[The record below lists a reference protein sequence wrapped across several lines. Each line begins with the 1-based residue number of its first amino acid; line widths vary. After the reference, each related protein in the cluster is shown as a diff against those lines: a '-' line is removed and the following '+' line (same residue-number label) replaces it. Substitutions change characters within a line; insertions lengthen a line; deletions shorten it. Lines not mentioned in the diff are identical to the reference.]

1 MNDVRATAAP
11 RQGRRAFGR
20 LCRQFGLSAVLALT
34 AAWPAGAAPRDPS
47 IAAAPRAE
55 IPARDRQA
63 LATIARQYQAA
74 KGEADRTGAMQA
86 LAELLWTASFLP
98 QRRQGC
104 VTLPDELLQ
113 TMGRDLAG
121 NVPQARMQALAR
133 VLAVLDASGRAA
145 MAAPLLGYLRQSPT
159 EPARAAAR
167 TALWSATRG
176 APEQLFQAIRDT
188 RDERMLGDLA
198 QVARGASL
206 PADVRQKLD
215 AAGAASTS
223 PAIRVQIAQ
232 ALGPGASGYDDVVRG
247 LIAELE
253 AAPSDEAR
261 ERIIV
266 TLGGFAKPDDAI
278 ARAMIDA
285 VSRSR
290 APSRV
295 TWRALAQAGPAGLL
309 YLAASVKKESD
320 AARLVDKATMLAA
333 VAGESGPLP
342 ARIAPAVLDAAISAR
357 LRSDDPL
364 LRSSVQA
371 LLIRSGPAA
380 VAPIRQAL
388 DRAAPGQARDD
399 LAAALARL
407 EAS

>member
-11 RQGRRAFGR
+11 HQGRRAFGR

>member
-1 MNDVRATAAP
+1 
-11 RQGRRAFGR
+11 
-20 LCRQFGLSAVLALT
+20 
-34 AAWPAGAAPRDPS
+34 
-47 IAAAPRAE
+47 
-55 IPARDRQA
+55 
-63 LATIARQYQAA
+63 
-74 KGEADRTGAMQA
+74 MQA

-98 QRRQGC
+98 QRRQGG

-145 MAAPLLGYLRQSPT
+145 MAAPLLGHLRQSPT

-342 ARIAPAVLDAAISAR
+342 ATIAPAVLDAAISAR

-388 DRAAPGQARDD
+388 GRAAPGQARDD

>member
-1 MNDVRATAAP
+1 MNDVHATAAP
-11 RQGRRAFGR
+11 LRGWRAFGR
-20 LCRQFGLSAVLALT
+20 ICRQFGLSAVLALT

-55 IPARDRQA
+55 IPARDQQA

-74 KGEADRTGAMQA
+74 KDEADRTGAMQA

-98 QRRQGC
+98 QRREGG

-113 TMGRDLAG
+113 AMGRDLAG

-145 MAAPLLGYLRQSPT
+145 MAAPLLGHLRQSPT

-188 RDERMLGDLA
+188 RDERTLGDLA

-223 PAIRVQIAQ
+223 PAVRVQIAQ
-232 ALGPGASGYDDVVRG
+232 ALGPGASGYGDVVRG

-342 ARIAPAVLDAAISAR
+342 ATIAPAVLDAAISAR

-388 DRAAPGQARDD
+388 ERAAPGQARDD

-407 EAS
+407 DAS

>member
-1 MNDVRATAAP
+1 
-11 RQGRRAFGR
+11 
-20 LCRQFGLSAVLALT
+20 
-34 AAWPAGAAPRDPS
+34 
-47 IAAAPRAE
+47 
-55 IPARDRQA
+55 
-63 LATIARQYQAA
+63 
-74 KGEADRTGAMQA
+74 
-86 LAELLWTASFLP
+86 
-98 QRRQGC
+98 
-104 VTLPDELLQ
+104 
-113 TMGRDLAG
+113 
-121 NVPQARMQALAR
+121 
-133 VLAVLDASGRAA
+133 
-145 MAAPLLGYLRQSPT
+145 
-159 EPARAAAR
+159 
-167 TALWSATRG
+167 
-176 APEQLFQAIRDT
+176 
-188 RDERMLGDLA
+188 
-198 QVARGASL
+198 
-206 PADVRQKLD
+206 
-215 AAGAASTS
+215 

>member
-98 QRRQGC
+98 QRRQGG

-145 MAAPLLGYLRQSPT
+145 MAAPLLGHLRQSPT

-388 DRAAPGQARDD
+388 GRAAPGQARDD

-407 EAS
+407 DAS

>member
-11 RQGRRAFGR
+11 HQGRRAFGR

-98 QRRQGC
+98 QRRQGG

-145 MAAPLLGYLRQSPT
+145 MAAPLLGHLRQSPT

-388 DRAAPGQARDD
+388 G
-399 LAAALARL
+399 RL
-407 EAS
+407 DAS

>member
-1 MNDVRATAAP
+1 M
-11 RQGRRAFGR
+11 
-20 LCRQFGLSAVLALT
+20 
-34 AAWPAGAAPRDPS
+34 
-47 IAAAPRAE
+47 
-55 IPARDRQA
+55 
-63 LATIARQYQAA
+63 
-74 KGEADRTGAMQA
+74 
-86 LAELLWTASFLP
+86 
-98 QRRQGC
+98 
-104 VTLPDELLQ
+104 
-113 TMGRDLAG
+113 
-121 NVPQARMQALAR
+121 
-133 VLAVLDASGRAA
+133 
-145 MAAPLLGYLRQSPT
+145 
-159 EPARAAAR
+159 
-167 TALWSATRG
+167 
-176 APEQLFQAIRDT
+176 
-188 RDERMLGDLA
+188 
-198 QVARGASL
+198 
-206 PADVRQKLD
+206 
-215 AAGAASTS
+215 
-223 PAIRVQIAQ
+223 
-232 ALGPGASGYDDVVRG
+232 
-247 LIAELE
+247 
-253 AAPSDEAR
+253 
-261 ERIIV
+261 

-309 YLAASVKKESD
+309 YLAGSVEKESD

-342 ARIAPAVLDAAISAR
+342 ATIAPAVIDAAISAR

>member
-11 RQGRRAFGR
+11 HQGRRAFGR

-98 QRRQGC
+98 QRRQGG

-145 MAAPLLGYLRQSPT
+145 MAAPLLGHLRQSPT

-388 DRAAPGQARDD
+388 GRAAPGQARDD

-407 EAS
+407 DAS

>member
-98 QRRQGC
+98 QRRQGG
-104 VTLPDELLQ
+104 VTLSDELLQ

>member
-266 TLGGFAKPDDAI
+266 TLSGFAKPDDAI

>member
-232 ALGPGASGYDDVVRG
+232 ALGPGA
-247 LIAELE
+247 
-253 AAPSDEAR
+253 
-261 ERIIV
+261 
-266 TLGGFAKPDDAI
+266 
-278 ARAMIDA
+278 
-285 VSRSR
+285 
-290 APSRV
+290 
-295 TWRALAQAGPAGLL
+295 
-309 YLAASVKKESD
+309 
-320 AARLVDKATMLAA
+320 
-333 VAGESGPLP
+333 
-342 ARIAPAVLDAAISAR
+342 
-357 LRSDDPL
+357 
-364 LRSSVQA
+364 
-371 LLIRSGPAA
+371 
-380 VAPIRQAL
+380 
-388 DRAAPGQARDD
+388 
-399 LAAALARL
+399 
-407 EAS
+407 